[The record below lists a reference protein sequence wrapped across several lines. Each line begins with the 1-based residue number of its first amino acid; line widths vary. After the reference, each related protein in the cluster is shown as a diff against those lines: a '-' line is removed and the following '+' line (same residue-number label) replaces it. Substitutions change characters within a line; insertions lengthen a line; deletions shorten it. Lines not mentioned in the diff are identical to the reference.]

1 MLPIMKKEMNNMP
14 KAKAPKL
21 FSIKAK
27 VDFELTIEAAD
38 KEEAA
43 AWAEQVLPEIIK
55 LETEYSDRILLN
67 SKEIKVGTI
76 KKVKV

>member
-1 MLPIMKKEMNNMP
+1 MKEKL
-14 KAKAPKL
+14 PKL

-27 VDFELTIEAAD
+27 AEFEITIHADD
-38 KEEAA
+38 KEEAI

-55 LETEYSDRILLN
+55 IDTEYSDRILLN

-76 KKVKV
+76 KKVKP